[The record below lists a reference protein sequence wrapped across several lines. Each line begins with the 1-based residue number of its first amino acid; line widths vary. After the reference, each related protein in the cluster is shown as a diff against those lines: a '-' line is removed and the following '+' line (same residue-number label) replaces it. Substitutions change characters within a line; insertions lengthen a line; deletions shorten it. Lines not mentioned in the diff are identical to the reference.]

1 MQEKDTAICL
11 RCVNYSE
18 TSQVVTLL
26 TRAHGKIAC
35 MAKGSKRP
43 KSATD
48 GPIELFSFG
57 PVVFSAPKE
66 EGLAALREFPQE
78 SRFRPLRQNLFVLNC
93 GLLAAELIESF
104 TENSDPHEG
113 LFDTFVQFL
122 DTVGTRRQKNLQLA
136 DLIAFELTLLNEIG
150 VGLVTQRCA
159 NCSTAFSNHWKSA
172 YFSNEVNGL
181 VCPACESSFIDK
193 TRLDVAA
200 AAGLS
205 QMENLKK
212 LPPPALE
219 TLHKAML
226 RHFTALL
233 HRPPKLASFF
243 LSQ

>member
-1 MQEKDTAICL
+1 
-11 RCVNYSE
+11 
-18 TSQVVTLL
+18 
-26 TRAHGKIAC
+26 
-35 MAKGSKRP
+35 MAKGSKRQ

-57 PVVFSAPKE
+57 PVVFSTPKE
-66 EGLAALREFPQE
+66 EGLSALSEFSQE
-78 SRFRPLRQNLFVLNC
+78 SRFRPLRKNLFALNC
-93 GLLAAELIESF
+93 GLLTAELVESF

-113 LFDTFVQFL
+113 LFDSFVHFL
-122 DTVGTRRQKNLQLA
+122 DTLGTHSQQNLQLA
-136 DLIAFELTLLNEIG
+136 DLIAFELTLLDEIG

-159 NCSTAFSNHWKSA
+159 NCSTAFSNHWKYA

-181 VCPACESSFIDK
+181 VCPGCEGAFVDK
-193 TRLDVAA
+193 TRLDIATA
-200 AAGLS
+200 EGLS

-212 LPPPALE
+212 LSPPALE

-233 HRPPKLASFF
+233 HHPPKLASFF

>member
-11 RCVNYSE
+11 RCVSYSE

-26 TRAHGKIAC
+26 TREHGKVAC

-43 KSATD
+43 KSSTD
-48 GPIELFSFG
+48 GPIEPFSFG
-57 PVVFSAPKE
+57 PVVFSTPKE
-66 EGLAALREFPQE
+66 EGLSSLSEFSQE
-78 SRFRPLRQNLFVLNC
+78 ARFRPLRQNLFALNC
-93 GLLAAELIESF
+93 GLLAVELVESF
-104 TENSDPHEG
+104 TEKNDPHEG
-113 LFDTFVQFL
+113 LFDAVVHFLNTVQSRSQQNF
-122 DTVGTRRQKNLQLA
+122 QIA

-150 VGLVTQRCA
+150 VGLVIQRCA
-159 NCSTAFSNHWKSA
+159 NCSTAFSNHWKYA

-181 VCPACESSFIDK
+181 VCPACESAFIDK
-193 TRLDVAA
+193 TRLDSSTAA
-200 AAGLS
+200 AMS

-233 HRPPKLASFF
+233 HRPPKQAGFF
-243 LSQ
+243 LA